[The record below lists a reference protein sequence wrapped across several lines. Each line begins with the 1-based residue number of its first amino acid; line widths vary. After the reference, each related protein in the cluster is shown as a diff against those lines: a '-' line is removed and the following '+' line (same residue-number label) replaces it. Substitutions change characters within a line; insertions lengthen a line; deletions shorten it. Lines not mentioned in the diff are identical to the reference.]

1 MHAGKSYKLPEFL
14 VWTRRKIYTLFIL
27 GLIPVLLYEVMGLKW
42 LDIPWPVIGL
52 VGTSA
57 AFIVGFT
64 NTQTYRRTD
73 DGQQMWT
80 SIFSQSRSWGLI
92 SRDFFNN
99 PEKSRLLIYRHIA
112 WLTALRY
119 QLREDRIWESVNK
132 KHNAEYQQYYTV
144 PEWKISL
151 ESELA
156 NYLSGDELKYI
167 LGTNNKATQILAL
180 QSETLKQLYE
190 QGEIAVLQFVEME
203 RAIRDFYTQQA
214 KTEQMKNSPYP
225 RQYAIIN
232 TFFVRLFCF
241 ILPFG
246 MLKDFDSLNNE
257 VHGIMKGYMV
267 WLVAPFSTVISWIY
281 TSLEQVGES
290 TENPFEG
297 SANDVP
303 ISQMSRSIEI
313 ELREFL
319 KETDLPPELM
329 AQNDII
335 L

>member
-14 VWTRRKIYTLFIL
+14 VWTRRKIYLLFLL
-27 GLIPVLLYEVMGLKW
+27 GFIPVILYQVLGIKW
-42 LDIPWPVIGL
+42 LDIPWPIIGL

-80 SIFSQSRSWGLI
+80 SILSQSRSWGII

-99 PEKSRLLIYRHIA
+99 PEKSRLLIYRHIG

-119 QLREDRIWESVNK
+119 QLRENRVWESVNK

-144 PEWKISL
+144 PEWETSL

-156 NYLSGDELKYI
+156 KYLSAPELKYI
-167 LGTNNKATQILAL
+167 LNTNNKATQILAF
-180 QSETLKQLYE
+180 QSETIKQLYE
-190 QGEIAVLQFVEME
+190 HGEIAVLQFVEME
-203 RAIRDFYTQQA
+203 RAIRDFYGQQA

-232 TFFVRLFCF
+232 TFFVWLFCF

-246 MLKDFDSLNNE
+246 MLKDFDGLNNE
-257 VHGIMKGYMV
+257 VQGVMKGYMV
-267 WLVAPFSTVISWIY
+267 WLVVPFSTIISWIY

-303 ISQMSRSIEI
+303 ISQMSRNIEI

-319 KETDLPPELM
+319 KETELPPELM

-335 L
+335 M